1 MYPGVQAEVRWT
13 GWNVGV
19 VPRICA
25 LERSGVR
32 HFNIIGVTGFEVP
45 MVLLEG
51 VGSALSVAK
60 YGQCSFCGLFLTI
73 AEDLVEVGTIG

>member
-1 MYPGVQAEVRWT
+1 MEVGVGSDPECEAMYPGVQAEVRWT

-32 HFNIIGVTGFEVP
+32 HFNIIGVSAFEVT
-45 MVLLEG
+45 MVLLVG
-51 VGSALSVAK
+51 FVGSALSVAK
-60 YGQCSFCGLFLTI
+60 DG
-73 AEDLVEVGTIG
+73 